1 MLHAR
6 PLSDQL
12 QVAPQIQIGDIA
24 DIARLGFRSILNNRP
39 DGEAEDQPSS
49 AALASAAAAHGL
61 AYAHQ
66 PVRVSTLGA
75 TDVLRFQNLLAELPK
90 PILGF
95 CRTGTRTTMLWTRA
109 HGGPDAQPQDPP
121 PASP

>member
-24 DIARLGFRSILNNRP
+24 HIARLGFRSILNNRP
-39 DGEAEDQPSS
+39 DGEAEDQPPS

-66 PVRVSTLGA
+66 PVLVSTLGA
-75 TDVLRFQNLLAELPK
+75 PDVLRFQNLLAELPK

-95 CRTGTRTTMLWTRA
+95 CRTGTRTTLLWTR
-109 HGGPDAQPQDPP
+109 GQPAPDPP
-121 PASP
+121 THDLSQQTQ